1 MNPKYPIFIPSK
13 GRWKS
18 RMTVKT
24 LEKIGVSYTIIVEE
38 QEYEKYHRY
47 IDKKNILILD
57 NKYQEE
63 YEPCDNLGHSMSMGS
78 GPARNFIWDTAIK
91 QGAKYHWIMDDN
103 IGVFYR
109 LNRNREI
116 RCGDGTFFRVM
127 EDFVERY
134 ENVLMAGPNYEQF
147 VSRKSKYPPFV
158 LNTRIYSCNLIRN
171 DAPFRWRGRYN
182 EDTDL
187 SLRMLKDG
195 YCTILFNAF
204 LQDKATTQ
212 TVKGGNT
219 DELYKKGTL
228 EKSQMIVRLHP
239 DVARLTWRFGRIHH
253 YVNYRSFK
261 RNKLIK
267 KKDYTSEK
275 YNLKIVTRS
284 NK

>member
-1 MNPKYPIFIPSK
+1 
-13 GRWKS
+13 
-18 RMTVKT
+18 MTVKT

-57 NKYQEE
+57 KKYQEE

-171 DAPFRWRGRYN
+171 DAPYRWRGRYN

-253 YVNYRSFK
+253 YVNYRPFK